1 LIEPLPLPR
10 NNFIIPPPPLQ
21 SSHRMPVP
29 RAEEK
34 EIDEEIVV
42 DEAVSAQR
50 SPTSQMM
57 TMQLITD

>member
-1 LIEPLPLPR
+1 
-10 NNFIIPPPPLQ
+10 
-21 SSHRMPVP
+21 MPVP

-50 SPTSQMM
+50 SPNSQMM